1 VRVATCNANNLFF
14 RWSFQTELPRTATA
28 VPTAEVSGT
37 AAAALEA
44 VAATEANPVPQPK
57 VVDVTLPDGT
67 VLIGVLRTYRGD
79 LVKGKDPKARAW
91 IAQRIKA
98 LQADVLCLQEVE
110 DQDALDSFNRDDLG
124 PLGAGY
130 PHRVVVEGND
140 PRRIDVAVCSRLPIV
155 RTSSWRFWPDKSGDP
170 VFGRDLLQAEI
181 TAPDGRSVHVFVNHL
196 KSNFIPDESTT
207 ASSASPAS

>member
-91 IAQRIKA
+91 IAQRIEA
-98 LQADVLCLQEVE
+98 LQADVLCL
-110 DQDALDSFNRDDLG
+110 
-124 PLGAGY
+124 
-130 PHRVVVEGND
+130 
-140 PRRIDVAVCSRLPIV
+140 PRAAVRILMR
-155 RTSSWRFWPDKSGDP
+155 
-170 VFGRDLLQAEI
+170 
-181 TAPDGRSVHVFVNHL
+181 
-196 KSNFIPDESTT
+196 
-207 ASSASPAS
+207 

>member
-1 VRVATCNANNLFF
+1 MRVATCNANNLFF

-91 IAQRIKA
+91 IAQRIEA
-98 LQADVLCLQEVE
+98 LQADVLCL
-110 DQDALDSFNRDDLG
+110 
-124 PLGAGY
+124 
-130 PHRVVVEGND
+130 
-140 PRRIDVAVCSRLPIV
+140 PRAAVRIL
-155 RTSSWRFWPDKSGDP
+155 
-170 VFGRDLLQAEI
+170 
-181 TAPDGRSVHVFVNHL
+181 TA
-196 KSNFIPDESTT
+196 
-207 ASSASPAS
+207 